1 MALLWPMESLTA
13 LNQNANRRVM
23 LVELAVNCS
32 ADRKLMCPN
41 DNFLKFKVFLMTI
54 LKVVTQPPSP
64 RFIWLCCFIHVS
76 RRAAISQELDASFP
90 FSSVCNR
97 KEVLFFVICLF

>member
-76 RRAAISQELDASFP
+76 RRAAISQELDTSFP